1 MGLRAKYRVSDAIP
15 ITIGLNY
22 ISDANMF
29 SSLKDRDGDS
39 FPDIF
44 DDFPTDS
51 SLWNDTDGDG
61 WPDPGHGVGVSDSL
75 IDIDSDGDN
84 LVDALDDS
92 ITLKA
97 RPFSINDNKASV
109 SAWSFDISY
118 PVLSSDMLSLSVYTE
133 FNSLLFPEVATVDD
147 NTDTLFFRPKR
158 SGTGLTIPGLRSTLF
173 GLLNISIEYRSV
185 KGSYIPQFFD
195 QAYDLNRVVS
205 ISQGTETIIRTKDMS
220 IFSDYDDS

>member
-1 MGLRAKYRVSDAIP
+1 MGLRAQYRVSDALP

-61 WPDPGHGVGVSDSL
+61 WPDPGHGMGVSDSL

-84 LVDALDDS
+84 LVDAMDDS

-97 RPFSINDNKASV
+97 RPFSINDNSASV

-118 PVLSSDMLSLSVYTE
+118 PVLSLSL
-133 FNSLLFPEVATVDD
+133 
-147 NTDTLFFRPKR
+147 
-158 SGTGLTIPGLRSTLF
+158 IH
-173 GLLNISIEYRSV
+173 I
-185 KGSYIPQFFD
+185 
-195 QAYDLNRVVS
+195 
-205 ISQGTETIIRTKDMS
+205 
-220 IFSDYDDS
+220 